1 MLLLLGGVGV
11 EVVRG
16 AVRERGNKT
25 PLTVDRGER
34 EDGTGDCRGGGLGSC
49 ILECKITLPTYE
61 KKISLLIFCD
71 SVLDLLTQG

>member
-1 MLLLLGGVGV
+1 MEV

-34 EDGTGDCRGGGLGSC
+34 EGGTGDYRGGGIG
-49 ILECKITLPTYE
+49 
-61 KKISLLIFCD
+61 
-71 SVLDLLTQG
+71 VLYIRI